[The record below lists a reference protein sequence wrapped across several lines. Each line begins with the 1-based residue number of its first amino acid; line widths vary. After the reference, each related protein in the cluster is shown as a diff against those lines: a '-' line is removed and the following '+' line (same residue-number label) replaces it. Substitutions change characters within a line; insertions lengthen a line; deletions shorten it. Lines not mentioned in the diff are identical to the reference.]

1 MSSHTDGSG
10 SGAPV
15 SSGAEVLG
23 DGDAGADVVGCE
35 APGAGVPSP
44 VVLGET
50 GETGEAGE
58 DGEAE
63 ELEAGLVE
71 SLGAGEVTLVDSPW
85 DGELSEEADGDG
97 DVLPVAEA
105 AGAASRAT
113 GEITAVAAAAARA
126 RRSFMPV

>member
-23 DGDAGADVVGCE
+23 DGDAGADAVGCE

-50 GETGEAGE
+50 GEAGE

-63 ELEAGLVE
+63 EPEAGLVE

-97 DVLPVAEA
+97 DVVPVAEA